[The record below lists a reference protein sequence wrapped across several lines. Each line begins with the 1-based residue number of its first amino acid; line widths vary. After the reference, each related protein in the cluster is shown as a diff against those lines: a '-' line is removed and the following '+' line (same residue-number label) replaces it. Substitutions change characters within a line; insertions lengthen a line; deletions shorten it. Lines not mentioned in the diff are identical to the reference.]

1 MIPKEITA
9 AAERFFEWDS
19 EKREVVTYT
28 SALLFA
34 QHCMGNAAYLAQAH
48 GLCAHLGIKEGHI
61 ENNLFE
67 AMGKAD
73 WLMQI
78 EAAAR
83 NVCEVNGRHH
93 TEIAMNKLMELMK

>member
-34 QHCMGNAAYLAQAH
+34 QHCTEQAAYLSQAH
-48 GLCAHLGIKEGHI
+48 CLCADLGIKEGHI
-61 ENNLFE
+61 ENRMFE
-67 AMGKAD
+67 AMGKAGK
-73 WLMQI
+73 LMEI

-83 NVCEVNGRHH
+83 NVCEVKGRYH